1 MVYLSVTEKGKEL
14 LHESRPTRRS
24 RHSESYIDNYWY
36 NYYDPFDTI
45 EIPKGTIKHLIGRE
59 LTFEDKPV
67 CLSKNKVYQ
76 NESRIS

>member
-1 MVYLSVTEKGKEL
+1 MIYLSVTETGKEL
-14 LHESRPTRRS
+14 LHASKPTRRT
-24 RHSESYIDNYWY
+24 RYKNMYCDNRWY

-67 CLSKNKVYQ
+67 CLSKNKVY
-76 NESRIS
+76 

>member
-24 RHSESYIDNYWY
+24 CHSEIYIDNYWY

-45 EIPKGTIKHLIGRE
+45 ELPKGTIKHLIGRE

-67 CLSKNKVYQ
+67 CLSKNKVY
-76 NESRIS
+76 